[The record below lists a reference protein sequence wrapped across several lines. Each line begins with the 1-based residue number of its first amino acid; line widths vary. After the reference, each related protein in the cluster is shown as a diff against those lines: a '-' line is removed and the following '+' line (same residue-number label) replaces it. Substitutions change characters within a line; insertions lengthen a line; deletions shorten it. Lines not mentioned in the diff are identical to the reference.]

1 MAKPTRKVWKD
12 SRRPMLTLLD
22 GELVQLEAGELEPV
36 QAVVRPKVLV
46 WLPKSVYRYSP
57 LAFQPAQSSVSQ
69 PAPTVLPTRVSFQ
82 VTAVA
87 AVAVGN
93 RGDEDEPAQE
103 ENEDEGEA
111 QENRAPE
118 YANEPL
124 ISANATPPVTYSRL
138 QGVTSQPT
146 RARIEESDFC
156 LTEPANESVR
166 KKLDVDVD
174 VDVDVIGGKLGL
186 ELGMLVVVLV
196 LVVTAIDVDELWFNE
211 LSLFFQDQSPSRPT
225 TQFPNCT
232 R

>member
-93 RGDEDEPAQE
+93 RGDEDEPV
-103 ENEDEGEA
+103 
-111 QENRAPE
+111 
-118 YANEPL
+118 

>member
-1 MAKPTRKVWKD
+1 
-12 SRRPMLTLLD
+12 
-22 GELVQLEAGELEPV
+22 
-36 QAVVRPKVLV
+36 
-46 WLPKSVYRYSP
+46 VYRYSP
-57 LAFQPAQSSVSQ
+57 LTFQPAQSSVSQ
-69 PAPTVLPTRVSFQ
+69 PAPTVLPTLVSFQ
-82 VTAVA
+82 VTAVV
-87 AVAVGN
+87 AVAVDN

-103 ENEDEGEA
+103 ESEDAEEEP
-111 QENRAPE
+111 QENRVPE

-124 ISANATPPVTYSRL
+124 ISPNATPPVTYSRL

-166 KKLDVDVD
+166 KKLLGIVD

-186 ELGMLVVVLV
+186 ELGMLVVV
-196 LVVTAIDVDELWFNE
+196 VVVVVRAIAVDELWLNE